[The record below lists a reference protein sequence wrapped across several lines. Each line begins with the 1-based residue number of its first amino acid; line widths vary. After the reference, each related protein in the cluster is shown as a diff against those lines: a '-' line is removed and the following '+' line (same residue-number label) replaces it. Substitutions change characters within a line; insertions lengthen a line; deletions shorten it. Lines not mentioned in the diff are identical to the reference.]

1 MRLFPPP
8 PEFADPAQA
17 RTARLVYSVV
27 GIVLVLALGFLLV
40 AVSFLHED
48 TSHWVY
54 SVGLGSAACLPI
66 LELNRRGR
74 VRAAGI
80 LLVAMLWALF
90 TDFAALGGGIL
101 APVTSGYLVLIFLAG
116 FLLDAR
122 AVWWTAALCGSTCL
136 AFFAANFGGWLPPS
150 AEHTTPQSHGAI
162 LVLMMLIVLGLQHLA
177 ARNVAAR
184 AASEASVRASENKFR
199 ALFAAMSN
207 VVLVLDRD
215 GRVLEIAP
223 TNPDPL
229 YRPAPDWLGH
239 TLAEVFSPELAALF
253 VGQIRLALA
262 ADRPHFFDYRL
273 LLGDRV
279 VWFTATLSPLPPG
292 RLLLVARDITDRK
305 QAEEALQRAQADLEL
320 RVQARTLELNRAN
333 SALLDEVTERTAAES
348 RLRAFAAALPDTAF
362 IVNAGE
368 HFEEILT
375 ATSPLPGTAP
385 ADLQGHP
392 LAEFFAPGLAEAF
405 HHVILRVLETGEIQS
420 IEYALPAAH
429 QVGGDRLPGDLG
441 GTPMPRLPAEVGGT
455 GVPPVGSS
463 VPAETDRHPAPPAAN
478 ITRWFEGRAAP
489 LLLGGGDR
497 KLVVFVVR
505 DITRR
510 KQIEDRLFES
520 RQMLQLIL
528 DHIPQRIFWKD
539 RAGHYLG
546 CNRVFAHD
554 VGLDE
559 PAAIVGLTD
568 RDLLW
573 RDQADAFRTGDRTVL
588 ETGAPLLAQ
597 EEEIPGPDGQRRWV
611 LTNRIALRDSEGLVI
626 GVLGSHD
633 DITTQKRSEETL
645 RKLSR
650 AVEQSPTSIVI
661 TDREARIEYVN
672 AKFTELTGYTLEEAL
687 GRNPSIL
694 NSGQTP
700 RETFQ
705 QMWTTILAGSEWRGE
720 FHNRKK
726 NGELYWEAVII
737 SPLKNPAGAITHFVA
752 VKEDITSSKQAGR
765 ILNAALAELER
776 SNRDLEQF
784 AYIASHDLQEP
795 LRLVSSFVQLL
806 GQRYRGRLDA
816 DADQFIGFAVD
827 GAQRMQTLIQ
837 DLLAYSRMGREMRP
851 FVPVDCG
858 AIMAQVVQTLS
869 LAIRDQQAT
878 VACDPLPTVPGDPIQ
893 LGQLFQNLVA
903 NALKFHRDE
912 PPQVHV
918 SAVLTKD
925 RNFWQFAVRDNGI
938 GIDAEF
944 YDRIFVIFQRLHGRR
959 KYPGSGI
966 GLSICKKI
974 VELHGGRIW
983 VDSVKDRGTIFFFTL
998 PRTPIA

>member
-1 MRLFPPP
+1 MRLFRPP
-8 PEFADPAQA
+8 PEFADPAQR
-17 RTARLVYSVV
+17 RTALIVYSVV
-27 GIVLVLALGFLLV
+27 GIVMALALGFLLI
-40 AVSFLHED
+40 AVLFLHED
-48 TSHWVY
+48 TSHWIY
-54 SVGLGSAACLPI
+54 SVGLGSAACLAI
-66 LELNRRGR
+66 LELNSRGQ

-80 LLVAMLWALF
+80 LLVATLWALF
-90 TDFAALGGGIL
+90 TGFAAIGGGIL
-101 APVTSGYLVLIFLAG
+101 APITSGYLVLIFLAG
-116 FLLDAR
+116 FLLGAR
-122 AVWWTAALCGSTCL
+122 AVWWTAALCGTTCL
-136 AFFAANFGGWLPPS
+136 AFFAADYAGWLPPGD
-150 AEHTTPQSHGAI
+150 EHTTPQSHGAI
-162 LVLMMLIVLGLQHLA
+162 LALMMLIVLGLQHLA

-184 AASEASVRASENKFR
+184 AASEAAVRASEDKFR
-199 ALFAAMSN
+199 ALFAAMRN
-207 VVLVLDRD
+207 VVLVLDGD

-229 YRPAPDWLGH
+229 YRPAPDWLGK
-239 TLAEVFSPELAALF
+239 TLAEVFPPELAACF
-253 VGQIRLALA
+253 AGQIRLALA
-262 ADRPHFFDYRL
+262 ADRPHFFDYSL
-273 LLGDRV
+273 PLGDRV
-279 VWFTATLSPLPPG
+279 LWFTATLSPLPPG

-305 QAEEALQRAQADLEL
+305 QAEEALRRAQTDLEQ
-320 RVQARTLELNRAN
+320 RVQARTLELNQTN
-333 SALLDEVTERTAAES
+333 SALTGEVIERAAAES

-362 IVNAGE
+362 IVDSGE

-385 ADLQGHP
+385 ADLQSRH
-392 LAEFFAPGLAEAF
+392 LSEFFVAGLAEAF

-420 IEYALPAAH
+420 IEYALPAAD
-429 QVGGDRLPGDLG
+429 G
-441 GTPMPRLPAEVGGT
+441 
-455 GVPPVGSS
+455 
-463 VPAETDRHPAPPAAN
+463 
-478 ITRWFEGRAAP
+478 TRWFEGRAAP
-489 LLLGGGDR
+489 LLLEGGGR

-510 KQIEDRLFES
+510 KEIEDRLFES

-539 RAGHYLG
+539 RAGRYLG
-546 CNRVFAHD
+546 CNRVFAQD
-554 VGLDE
+554 AGLDD

-573 RDQADAFRTGDRTVL
+573 RNQAETFQTGDRTVV
-588 ETGAPLLAQ
+588 ETGVPLLAQ

-611 LTNRIALRDSEGLVI
+611 RTNRIALRDSEGLVI

-633 DITTQKRSEETL
+633 DITTQKRAEETL

-672 AKFTELTGYTLEEAL
+672 AKFTELTGYTPEEVL
-687 GRNPSIL
+687 GRNPRVL
-694 NSGQTP
+694 NSGETP
-700 RETFQ
+700 RETFR
-705 QMWTTILAGSEWRGE
+705 QMWTTILAGLEWRGE

-726 NGELYWEAVII
+726 NGELYWEAATI
-737 SPLKNPAGAITHFVA
+737 SPLKNNAGAITHFVA
-752 VKEDITSSKQAGR
+752 VKEDVTPRKQTEQK
-765 ILNAALAELER
+765 LASVLGELER

-806 GQRYRGRLDA
+806 SQRYRGRLDA

-827 GAQRMQTLIQ
+827 GAQRMQILIQ
-837 DLLAYSRMGREMRP
+837 DLLAYSRVGREVRP

-858 AIMAQVVQTLS
+858 EIMAQVVQTLS
-869 LAIRDQQAT
+869 LAIREQQAVIT
-878 VACDPLPTVPGDPIQ
+878 CDPLPSVPGDPIQ

-912 PPQVHV
+912 PPRVHV
-918 SAVLTKD
+918 SAVLTEDKK
-925 RNFWQFAVRDNGI
+925 FWQFAVRDNGI
-938 GIDAEF
+938 GINAEF
-944 YDRIFVIFQRLHGRR
+944 YERIFVIFQRLHGRS

-983 VDSVKDRGTIFFFTL
+983 VDSVKDRGTIFYFTL